1 MSGQSAALSLK
12 EARAMQ
18 ERVQA
23 SGSQAKGCG
32 SGGGKKPHE
41 NQKTDHAGKNN
52 K

>member
-12 EARAMQ
+12 EAKAMQ

-23 SGSQAKGCG
+23 SGSHAKSG
-32 SGGGKKPHE
+32 SGSKKTP
-41 NQKTDHAGKNN
+41 KN